1 MFIFH
6 LYLSLGII
14 ISNSGCSNFSCSL
27 QDVCRCQSRLL
38 LFKEMLQVQFY
49 IVSSSLHTLHI
60 QNLILLEVAAEMN
73 LQCKIGL
80 AAFPWKAI
88 ILTDNGKRLIS
99 WYLKI
104 KAFVQAAEESTKI
117 WANVQSKRKI
127 SYPLVPW
134 TSTILN
140 LVVEN
145 PRDLVQKVNHKVLT
159 PNRTR

>member
-27 QDVCRCQSRLL
+27 QGLCT
-38 LFKEMLQVQFY
+38 FY
-49 IVSSSLHTLHI
+49 TLHI
-60 QNLILLEVAAEMN
+60 QNLILLKAAAEMN

-140 LVVEN
+140 LVVQN